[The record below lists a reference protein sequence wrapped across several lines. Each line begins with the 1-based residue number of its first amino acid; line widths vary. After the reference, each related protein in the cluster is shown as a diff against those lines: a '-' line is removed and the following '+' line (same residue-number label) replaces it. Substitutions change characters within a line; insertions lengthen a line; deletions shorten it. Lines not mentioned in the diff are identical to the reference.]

1 MLHARSDYQDRIV
14 DTATENAI
22 PDDEPVF
29 LLRAQ
34 DRTAADCLRYWI
46 KLNKALITADKKAGK
61 EITPGRRKALVL
73 AEAHAYKMDEW
84 DVKKT
89 ADVAV

>member
-1 MLHARSDYQDRIV
+1 M

-22 PDDEPVF
+22 PEDEPVF

-34 DRTAADCLRYWI
+34 DRTAADCLRHWI
-46 KLNKALITADKKAGK
+46 RLNKALITADKKAGK
-61 EITPGRRKALVL
+61 EISPGRRKALVL